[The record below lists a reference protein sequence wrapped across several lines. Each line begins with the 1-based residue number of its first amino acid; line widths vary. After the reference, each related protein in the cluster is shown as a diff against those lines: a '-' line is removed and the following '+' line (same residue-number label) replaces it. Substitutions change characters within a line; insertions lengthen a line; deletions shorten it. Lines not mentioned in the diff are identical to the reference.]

1 MVNANSKLYF
11 LLSPVNF
18 EKSNACEIN
27 VYSSLNIMNNAFYL
41 GEEMVNKGTE
51 GQPIGPRVGEV
62 YNLYTLEYLK
72 SVIWE
77 HLTSPS
83 TLRIKVNL
91 VLIFWQFMN
100 DSKED
105 LRVVLYTWLY
115 QSIFSIYDCP
125 WPSRTQKSEVVI
137 CGASIIKSA
146 TWVIFHQ

>member
-1 MVNANSKLYF
+1 
-11 LLSPVNF
+11 
-18 EKSNACEIN
+18 
-27 VYSSLNIMNNAFYL
+27 MNNAFYL

-105 LRVVLYTWLY
+105 LRLY
-115 QSIFSIYDCP
+115 
-125 WPSRTQKSEVVI
+125 E
-137 CGASIIKSA
+137 
-146 TWVIFHQ
+146 